1 MAFIYAYIP
10 ESPYWLAGRG
20 YHDRGRAV
28 IERLNGRIKDYDVDF
43 HYGLL
48 RQTVDLEQ
56 KHNREL
62 TGGEETFWQTV
73 KNTKE
78 IFIGVNLRRTLIAFM
93 PAAVQQLT
101 GLAVLS
107 SYSSYFAQVGYRL
120 TAYRGNAIWLM
131 PFRFP
136 DGQLRGPIRVHL
148 TPRYCIYRHHARWGG
163 RY

>member
-28 IERLNGRIKDYDVDF
+28 IDRLNGKIKDYDVDF

-62 TGGEETFWQTV
+62 TGGEESFWQTV
-73 KNTKE
+73 KRD
-78 IFIGVNLRRTLIAFM
+78 FHRRESAEDSYRIHASRGTTVDRSGCTFQLFQLLCPGQM
-93 PAAVQQLT
+93 RVDAVSGNEVWLT
-101 GLAVLS
+101 
-107 SYSSYFAQVGYRL
+107 
-120 TAYRGNAIWLM
+120 
-131 PFRFP
+131 PFRFA
-136 DGQLRGPIRVHL
+136 DGQLRRPLRVHL
-148 TPRYCIYRHHARWGG
+148 TSRHCINRHHARRGG
-163 RY
+163 RH